1 MVVSMRLKFK
11 KQMEKPIRLQH
22 AIGVGRKQRKR

>member
-1 MVVSMRLKFK
+1 MVVSIELRFR
-11 KQMEKPIRLQH
+11 KQMEKLIRLQH